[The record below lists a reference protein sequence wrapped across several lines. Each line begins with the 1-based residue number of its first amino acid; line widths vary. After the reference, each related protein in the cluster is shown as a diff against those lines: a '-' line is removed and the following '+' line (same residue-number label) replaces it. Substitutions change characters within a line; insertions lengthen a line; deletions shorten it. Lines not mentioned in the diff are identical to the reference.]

1 MFYSY
6 TIMFTW
12 IQPAGIVF
20 AFHVQDWKADWV
32 ITYLR
37 ASRKMQAYF
46 WILIVLAETDVRF
59 ARKLFLQPRR
69 KERV

>member
-12 IQPAGIVF
+12 IQPAGIVL
-20 AFHVQDWKADWV
+20 AFHVQDWKDDWV

-37 ASRKMQAYF
+37 ASRKTQAYF
-46 WILIVLAETDVRF
+46 WILIILAKTVIRF
-59 ARKLFLQPRR
+59 ARIAISSA
-69 KERV
+69 